1 MAAYNLYI
9 KPSAGREIDG
19 VGSRKDRRRIVGR
32 IRELVD
38 APRPIGSEK
47 LAGRDDCYRI
57 RVGDDRAV
65 YSIDDARREIVIL
78 KVGHRREVRRER

>member
-1 MAAYNLYI
+1 VAAYNLYI

-19 VGSRKDRRRIVGR
+19 VGSKKDRRRIVGR
-32 IRELVD
+32 IRELGD

-57 RVGDDRAV
+57 RVGDYRVV

-78 KVGHRREVRRER
+78 KVGHRREVYRDR